1 MTEII
6 ERNKHWLV
14 KSKFGSYTF
23 NNKQSAEQLTELES
37 LQNNKT
43 DNTNI
48 QKQLIQLKLTTNIL
62 SDEIDKL
69 QDMIK

>member
-1 MTEII
+1 MEIKKKG
-6 ERNKHWLV
+6 N
-14 KSKFGSYTF
+14 FYTVGRYRLD
-23 NNKQSAEQLTELES
+23 NYQDATRLAEQLTELES